1 MGYALTL
8 NVPVNLLY
16 GPSRAH
22 ILPFV
27 AHMPC
32 VAAREAGFV
41 CLFSG
46 ISWIVLQCFAALVSL
61 LV

>member
-1 MGYALTL
+1 MHVTLQGLPPCYNALTL

-41 CLFSG
+41 CLFSVG
-46 ISWIVLQCFAALVSL
+46 
-61 LV
+61 